1 MVVARVIAI
10 VAWLNWL
17 LAPLL
22 WLTGVLPRD
31 VSLFIAIFPL
41 IPLLAL
47 SRWLRK
53 RAVGV
58 EEDSRRPSR

>member
-10 VAWLNWL
+10 VAWVNWL

-22 WLTGVLPRD
+22 WLTGLLPRD

-41 IPLLAL
+41 WPLLTL
-47 SRWLRK
+47 SGWLRR
-53 RAVGV
+53 RAVGA
-58 EEDSRRPSR
+58 EPEAE